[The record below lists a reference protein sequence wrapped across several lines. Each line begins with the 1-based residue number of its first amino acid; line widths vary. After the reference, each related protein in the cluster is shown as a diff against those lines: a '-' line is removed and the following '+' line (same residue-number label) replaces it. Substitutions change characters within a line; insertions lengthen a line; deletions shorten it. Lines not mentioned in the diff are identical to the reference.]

1 MKYNDKTKVTKNDNI
16 RKHVRE
22 EYAKVVTSSNCCSQ
36 GSCCSTTGYDKTA
49 LQPGYSINEIGSVPK
64 ESNFGLGCGNP
75 ISMASLKESQTVL
88 DLGSG
93 AGFDCFLAA
102 RKVGPNGQVIG
113 VDMTPEMISK
123 ARSNTEKNNYT
134 NVEFRL
140 GEIENLPI
148 ADNQIDV
155 IISNCV
161 INLSPDKLRVFQEAY
176 RVLKKGGRL
185 AISDIVAEKPLPA
198 ELKENMALY
207 SGCISG
213 ASLINELEE
222 MLHFAGFIDIKIK
235 TNPMSKEFIKTCM
248 QGLEKHIVSA
258 AIEAVK

>member
-1 MKYNDKTKVTKNDNI
+1 MEHNDKNRTTQNDKI
-16 RKHVRE
+16 RAHVRE
-22 EYAKVVTSSNCCSQ
+22 EYAKVITSSNCCPQ

-49 LQPGYSINEIGSVPK
+49 LQLGYSKNEISSVPK

-75 ISMASLKESQTVL
+75 IAMASLKEGQTVL

-123 ARSNTEKNNYT
+123 ARSNAEKNNYT

-140 GEIENLPI
+140 GEIENLPVT
-148 ADNQIDV
+148 DNQINV

-176 RVLKKGGRL
+176 RVLKKGGKL
-185 AISDIVAEKPLPA
+185 SISDIVAEKALPD
-198 ELKENMALY
+198 ELKENMAAY
-207 SGCISG
+207 SSCISG
-213 ASLINELEE
+213 ASPIHELEK
-222 MLHFAGFIDIKIK
+222 MLYSAGFVDIKIK
-235 TNPMSKEFIKTCM
+235 TNPMSKEFIKTWM
-248 QGLEKHIVSA
+248 LNIENYIVSA
-258 AIEAVK
+258 FIEAVK